1 MKKILKHMNEDSE
14 EDFNKFIDRIKD
26 KLDNNPE
33 LREEIESNV
42 SRLSEIFETDV
53 NINLEYYP
61 NVENYKEIFK
71 KYDVN
76 DIEKPII
83 QPDLESP
90 MMLSDLKTMLD
101 DEDDLYLCIDP
112 LYIKDGINDI
122 NDMLITTVKD
132 RIILVPTVKKKK

>member
-1 MKKILKHMNEDSE
+1 MNEDSE

>member
-1 MKKILKHMNEDSE
+1 MGEE
-14 EDFNKFIDRIKD
+14 EDFNKFLDRIKN
-26 KLDNNPE
+26 KLENNPD
-33 LREEIESNV
+33 LREEIEQNV

-71 KYDVN
+71 KYNVEN
-76 DIEKPII
+76 IEKPII

-90 MMLSDLKTMLD
+90 MTLTNFKTMLD
-101 DEDDLYLCIDP
+101 DEEEDLYLCIDP

-132 RIILVPTVKKKK
+132 RIILIPTVKRKK

>member
-1 MKKILKHMNEDSE
+1 MNEDSE

-42 SRLSEIFETDV
+42 SRLYEIFETDV

>member
-1 MKKILKHMNEDSE
+1 MGEE
-14 EDFNKFIDRIKD
+14 EDFNKFINRIKD
-26 KLDNNPE
+26 KLENNPD
-33 LREEIESNV
+33 LREEIEKNV

-61 NVENYKEIFK
+61 NVENYKEMFK
-71 KYDVN
+71 KYNVE

-90 MMLSDLKTMLD
+90 MTLNNLKTMLD
-101 DEDDLYLCIDP
+101 DEEEDLYLCIDP

-122 NDMLITTVKD
+122 NDMLITTVND
-132 RIILVPTVKKKK
+132 RIILIPTVKRKK

>member
-1 MKKILKHMNEDSE
+1 MGEE
-14 EDFNKFIDRIKD
+14 EDFNKFLDRIKN
-26 KLDNNPE
+26 KLENNPD
-33 LREEIESNV
+33 LREEIEQNV

-71 KYDVN
+71 KYNVEN
-76 DIEKPII
+76 IEKPII

-90 MMLSDLKTMLD
+90 MTLTNFKTMLD
-101 DEDDLYLCIDP
+101 DEEEDLFLCIDP

-132 RIILVPTVKKKK
+132 RIILIPTVKKVK